1 MGGSRASVAGSRGTR
16 LDLSRSKKGA
26 RGVKLTESAR
36 KLLEETVT
44 RNHGNIDQVGGYLST
59 RGITKEVAVMFR
71 LGYVTGD
78 HPADND
84 YAGRLSIPYLTP
96 AGPVD
101 IRYRVLAGEGP
112 KYLSR
117 PGASTK
123 LFNVKDLHID
133 SPVLYVTE
141 GEMDCVT
148 VSGMCGLPCV
158 GVPGANNWANH
169 FKLLMSDYQ
178 KVVVL
183 CDGDEA
189 GRQFGK
195 TVCKEV
201 DTAVAVS
208 MPSGMDVN
216 DVYVSGGREAVL
228 KQVEM

>member
-1 MGGSRASVAGSRGTR
+1 
-16 LDLSRSKKGA
+16 
-26 RGVKLTESAR
+26 VKLTESAR
-36 KLLEETVT
+36 RLLLETTMRYHE
-44 RNHGNIDQVGGYLST
+44 DLEKAAPYLSS
-59 RGITKEVAVMFR
+59 RGITKEAASTFL

-78 HPADND
+78 HPADSD
-84 YAGRLSIPYLTP
+84 YTGRLAIPYVTP

-101 IRYRVLAGEGP
+101 IRYRVLEGDGP

-117 PGASTK
+117 PGAATK
-123 LFNVKDLHID
+123 LFNVKDLHVE

-141 GEMDCVT
+141 GELDCIT
-148 VSGMCGLPCV
+148 ASGMCGLPTV

-169 FKLLMSDYQ
+169 FKLLMADYQ
-178 KVVVL
+178 RVVVL

-208 MPSGMDVN
+208 MPPGMDVN
-216 DVYVSGGREAVL
+216 DVFLQGGREAVL
-228 KQVEM
+228 RQVEM

>member
-1 MGGSRASVAGSRGTR
+1 M
-16 LDLSRSKKGA
+16 
-26 RGVKLTESAR
+26 
-36 KLLEETVT
+36 
-44 RNHGNIDQVGGYLST
+44 Y
-59 RGITKEVAVMFR
+59 R

-78 HPADND
+78 HPADTD

-96 AGPVD
+96 AGVVD
-101 IRYRVLAGEGP
+101 IRYRTVDGDGP

-117 PGASTK
+117 PGATTK
-123 LFNVKDLHID
+123 LFNVRDLHID

-141 GEMDCVT
+141 GELDCIT
-148 VSGMCGLPCV
+148 ASALCGLPTV
-158 GVPGANNWANH
+158 GVPGANNWQQH
-169 FKLLMSDYQ
+169 FKLLMADYR

-208 MPSGMDVN
+208 MPPGMDVN
-216 DVYVSGGREAVL
+216 DLFLQGGREAVV